1 MVQFWADFVSMG
13 AYTPARPCS
22 ALLIL
27 LVSIAPPFIAAYG
40 LSLGDTTDGYNL
52 LVEAYNQCKANRTVL
67 LDTRRV

>member
-13 AYTPARPCS
+13 AYTPARPRP

-52 LVEAYNQCKANRTVL
+52 LVEAYNQCKAYRTVL